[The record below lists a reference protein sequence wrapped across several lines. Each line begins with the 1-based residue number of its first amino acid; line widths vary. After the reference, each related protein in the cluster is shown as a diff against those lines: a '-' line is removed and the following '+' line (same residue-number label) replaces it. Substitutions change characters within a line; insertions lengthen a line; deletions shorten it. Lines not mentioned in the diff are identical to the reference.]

1 MGRPQSEDPSKF
13 VADMAKYVYGRAIFV
28 AAKSDQGRITRLPE
42 AAWTPCGCSW
52 EQVGVWG
59 MGGGR
64 VLWNR
69 WVRAREQVG
78 YPPARPS
85 FSRWR
90 SHANNALRV
99 YLSNRARYQVNDS
112 SSLLTRQLRSY

>member
-1 MGRPQSEDPSKF
+1 MGRSQNEDPSKF

-28 AAKSDQGRITRLPE
+28 NTKSDQGRITRLPE

-52 EQVGVWG
+52 EEVGVWG

-69 WVRAREQVG
+69 RVRAREQVG
-78 YPPARPS
+78 YPPARPTLL
-85 FSRWR
+85 
-90 SHANNALRV
+90 ALAKSCEQRAAG
-99 YLSNRARYQVNDS
+99 LPTKRARYQVHD